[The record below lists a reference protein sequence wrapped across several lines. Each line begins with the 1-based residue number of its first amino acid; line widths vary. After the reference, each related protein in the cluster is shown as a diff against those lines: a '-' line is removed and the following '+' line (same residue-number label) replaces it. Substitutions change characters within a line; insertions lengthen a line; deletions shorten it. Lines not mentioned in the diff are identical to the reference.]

1 MYPPSPALIATLR
14 ALHGET
20 DPHIVAPALDERQ
33 FARVLALAPGVDSV
47 ISGLGALA
55 GERPDFLAP
64 DIRTSPALS
73 AAVASLIG
81 TNAGACVLPTWA
93 RVASTGWGVAHAAAL
108 IDAVRVGRCRRWAAA
123 ALIGPCDAS
132 AALLSQTWDIAHA
145 VQRWGQATPDDPTA
159 WMTALTQADRDRLL
173 DALRLVPESAVAC
186 LPWLPEADAANFVDR
201 IKREYLRLAL
211 GAFAAASPIFH
222 ARHGGILSTLIQRA
236 KPYDLAA
243 SSLRCRH
250 RPLPSHLRRSQAA
263 PKRHH
268 LRCTR
273 GPQRI
278 RLRKRQQSQRD
289 RMTTSQIDA

>member
-1 MYPPSPALIATLR
+1 MERIPRCCADRRRAQRTLPLLGGGAHR
-14 ALHGET
+14 S
-20 DPHIVAPALDERQ
+20 VRRERRTLAR
-33 FARVLALAPGVDSV
+33 FAWDIDLA
-47 ISGLGALA
+47 I
-55 GERPDFLAP
+55 
-64 DIRTSPALS
+64 
-73 AAVASLIG
+73 
-81 TNAGACVLPTWA
+81 
-93 RVASTGWGVAHAAAL
+93 
-108 IDAVRVGRCRRWAAA
+108 RRW
-123 ALIGPCDAS
+123 D
-132 AALLSQTWDIAHA
+132 
-145 VQRWGQATPDDPTA
+145 QATPDHPTA
-159 WMTALTQADRDRLL
+159 WMDDVTSKERDRRL
-173 DALRLVPESAVAC
+173 DARHHAPDAAARC

-211 GAFAAASPIFH
+211 STSAAASPIFH
-222 ARHGGILSTLIQRA
+222 AHHGGILSTLIQRA

-278 RLRKRQQSQRD
+278 RRRKRQQSQRD